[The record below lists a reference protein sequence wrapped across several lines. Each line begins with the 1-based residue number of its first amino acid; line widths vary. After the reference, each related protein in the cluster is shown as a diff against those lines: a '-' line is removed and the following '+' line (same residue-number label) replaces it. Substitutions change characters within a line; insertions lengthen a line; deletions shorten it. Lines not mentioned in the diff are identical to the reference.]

1 MEEPA
6 DAQASQPFHQS
17 VDVAKCHPQ
26 AALAQVL
33 HSDKGQALLG
43 EPGSLALERL

>member
-6 DAQASQPFHQS
+6 DAQALQPFHQS

-33 HSDKGQALLG
+33 HSDKGQDLLG